1 MQKSHSPQPRRT
13 NSKYS
18 SFPFKLP
25 INNLALPSTTNNVQS
40 DQGRKVLIHV
50 GQQSSKKIKQ
60 LLQVNTRPVINPSKV
75 QIDIEKLQI
84 IMNGKYEKN
93 ISNTSYSQQVEN
105 TLKELRTK
113 IDEQDN
119 LIRLQEFKINR
130 LQQELVFSKQQ
141 YQRMM
146 SKFTQL
152 DGKQYNY
159 PQSTKLTKSQI
170 SIPQIEQMPSVNK
183 VLQVDNKKKRNI
195 IEKIQGLALENKK
208 FKDEVQKK
216 FKGVLQLVNEFAMS
230 VVSQASSLYIQQIQ
244 SIESVFEMH
253 NNFTK
258 NDYQGMRAQYDIL
271 NREIQLLEQ
280 QREILYDK
288 VISLL

>member
-25 INNLALPSTTNNVQS
+25 MNNLALPLTNSHVQS
-40 DQGRKVLIHV
+40 DQG
-50 GQQSSKKIKQ
+50 QQSGKKIKQ
-60 LLQVNTRPVINPSKV
+60 LLQVNTRPLINPAKV

-93 ISNTSYSQQVEN
+93 ISNTSYSMQVEN
-105 TLKELRTK
+105 TLKEFRTK
-113 IDEQDN
+113 IDEQDS

-130 LQQELVFSKQQ
+130 LQQELLFSKQQ

-146 SKFTQL
+146 QKFTQL
-152 DGKQYNY
+152 DGKYNYY

-170 SIPQIEQMPSVNK
+170 SIPQIEQMPSINK
-183 VLQVDNKKKRNI
+183 LLQVDNKKKRNI
-195 IEKIQGLALENKK
+195 IEKIQGLVLENKK
-208 FKDEVQKK
+208 FKDEVQNK
-216 FKGVLQLVNEFAMS
+216 FKEVLQLVNEFAMA
-230 VVSQASSLYIQQIQ
+230 VICQASSLYIQQIQ

-271 NREIQLLEQ
+271 NREIQILEQ
-280 QREILYDK
+280 QKEILYDK

>member
-1 MQKSHSPQPRRT
+1 MQKSHSPEPRRT

-25 INNLALPSTTNNVQS
+25 INNIALPSTNSHVQS
-40 DQGRKVLIHV
+40 DQ

-60 LLQVNTRPVINPSKV
+60 LLQVNTRPLINPSKV

-93 ISNTSYSQQVEN
+93 ISNTSYSIQVEN
-105 TLKELRTK
+105 TLKEFRTK
-113 IDEQDN
+113 IEEQDS

-130 LQQELVFSKQQ
+130 LQQELLFSKQQ

-152 DGKQYNY
+152 DGKYNNY

-170 SIPQIEQMPSVNK
+170 SIPQIEQMPQINK
-183 VLQVDNKKKRNI
+183 QIQVDNKKKRNI
-195 IEKIQGLALENKK
+195 QEKIKGLVLENKK
-208 FKDEVQKK
+208 FKDEVQNK
-216 FKGVLQLVNEFAMS
+216 FKEVLKLVNEFAIA
-230 VVSQASSLYIQQIQ
+230 VICQASSVYMQQIQ
-244 SIESVFEMH
+244 SIESVYEMH

-280 QREILYDK
+280 QKEILYDK